1 MGLKRKCSTSG
12 DELPVVK
19 KSLCL
24 PLNEQIGTLQ
34 VTTQENP
41 AMLKSLRCN
50 NPLQNESQVFVV
62 CPNGIKHQPNRSPPS
77 PVQTSNPQQTV
88 TTHVSPIN
96 CKSTNPTFIAT
107 NGHTLSGTF
116 QIVQLNP
123 SLVTSSSQDSEMPT
137 SNIITNGHSVKGV
150 SSSSSDTSSS
160 DSEDSE
166 TESNLTQ
173 AISPPV
179 SLSNFFGAPNDKNQ
193 RETTNHNHIIGNST
207 SSPIYLNTQSSLM
220 SSARTTS
227 NSVLTLPQQPVIIQ
241 TPSLIGTGRS
251 NQPILLPF
259 TALPHDKSTTVAG
272 PRNVYLQTC
281 PIVGTGSSQML
292 QLVTL
297 SGDNASSRLIQNTV
311 PTYING
317 LGSSNQLPVQIITL
331 AGTPQIAVSSTHL

>member
-1 MGLKRKCSTSG
+1 MGLKRKCSTSD

-24 PLNEQIGTLQ
+24 PLNEEIGPLQ

-41 AMLKSLRCN
+41 ALLKSLRCI
-50 NPLQNESQVFVV
+50 NPSQNESQVFVV
-62 CPNGIKHQPNRSPPS
+62 CPNDIKHQPNRSPPS
-77 PVQTSNPQQTV
+77 PVQTSNPQQSVITR
-88 TTHVSPIN
+88 VSPVN

-137 SNIITNGHSVKGV
+137 SNIITNGHSVEGV

-166 TESNLTQ
+166 TDSNLTQ

-207 SSPIYLNTQSSLM
+207 SSPIYLNTQSSLV
-220 SSARTTS
+220 SSARSTS

-297 SGDNASSRLIQNTV
+297 SGDNAGTRFIQNTV